1 MIFSK
6 KYFRNILLFATVFVL
21 ILPVLV
27 QAKKKTYAIFSLEEP
42 KLIRIPGSKVKVK
55 KFPLPPGA
63 KRTTNKKEEIKDQV
77 GELQVFYVN
86 MDIVKVREF
95 YKQALG
101 TEGRVYSGN
110 PNVSAG
116 GTMIT
121 IPVEEGYVNPITQK
135 SYPTLLLFGAKLS
148 WTYDASGKNGQT
160 RIMVQVI
167 KDKDA
172 LAKDLTARENFRK
185 KYGTPQPYKGK

>member
-1 MIFSK
+1 MNGFRKIAWQISVLWILALMAMPAWAQNK
-6 KYFRNILLFATVFVL
+6 KS
-21 ILPVLV
+21 
-27 QAKKKTYAIFSLEEP
+27 YAIFSLEEP
-42 KLIRIPGSKVKVK
+42 KLIKIPGSKVKVK

-63 KRTTNKKEEIKDQV
+63 KRTTNAKEEIKDNI
-77 GELQVFYVN
+77 GELQVYYVD

-95 YKQALG
+95 YKKMLG

-121 IPVEEGYVNPITQK
+121 IPVEEGYVNPITKK
-135 SYPTLLLFGAKLS
+135 SYPKLLLFGAKLS
-148 WTYDASGKNGQT
+148 WTYDQSGKSGQT
-160 RIMVQVI
+160 RIMVQMI

-172 LAKDLTARENFRK
+172 MAKDLTARENFQK
-185 KYGTPQPYKGK
+185 THGAPKPYKDK